1 MVEANKRM
9 TAVCLSLGSNIER
22 EKHIRAALADLRC
35 LLTDLKLSSVYES
48 VAVGFSGENFYN
60 LVIKAEF
67 SGDLATL
74 SRQLKELE
82 DIYGRDRKGPRFSSL
97 TMDIDIVLFGDRV
110 GVHEGI
116 ELPRAELYKN
126 AFVLK
131 PLAELAP
138 DGIDPKSG
146 KTFAQLWQELR
157 IDQKLWIVPFT
168 F

>member
-1 MVEANKRM
+1 MTAANKYM
-9 TAVCLSLGSNIER
+9 TTVCLSLGSNIEP
-22 EKHIRAALADLRC
+22 EKHIRAAVAALRC
-35 LLTDLKLSSVYES
+35 LLTDLELSSVYES
-48 VAVGFSGENFYN
+48 EAVGFSGENFYN
-60 LVIKAEF
+60 MVAKAEF

-74 SRQLKELE
+74 IRQLKELE
-82 DIYGRDRKGPRFSSL
+82 DSHGRDRQGPRFSARTL
-97 TMDIDIVLFGDRV
+97 DIDIVLFGDWV
-110 GVHEGI
+110 GLHEGI

-138 DGIDPKSG
+138 DGVDPKSG

-157 IDQKLWIVPFT
+157 IEQKLWIVPFT